1 MISDLIRRVAIVGG
15 THGNELTGV
24 YLVKKFQ
31 QSPNLLKRS
40 FDVITFLA
48 NPKAIAANR
57 RYIDRDLN
65 RCFSKK
71 DLFNPLL

>member
-31 QSPNLLKRS
+31 QSPNLLKRL
-40 FDVITFLA
+40 FDVTAFSISIWDKIGTVS
-48 NPKAIAANR
+48 KAG
-57 RYIDRDLN
+57 
-65 RCFSKK
+65 
-71 DLFNPLL
+71 